1 MKKKL
6 LSLALSLTMC
16 CCLTL
21 SACAVGTGDAAAPD
35 NTEST
40 AEAFAGSGNDYE
52 GTVDTFDSSENDS
65 ESTTGTSVS
74 SEDAPVTSIE
84 KFANSAGDTEIKEAY
99 GTITLSNPILYTIPT
114 SDLGKID
121 ISSAELTI
129 EGLPYDENS
138 FGCPASEYPS
148 RYIWPDVSAVYAV
161 PAGTIVT
168 FPSGIITAS
177 MFMMDVISEKGT
189 FRSSEMTTYL
199 FSGYDSV
206 KTPEPDPDPAY
217 IAVIDLWY
225 TDVPET
231 IRVTP
236 GGSGGGGST
245 IGDNDAGAIAFYVS
259 KDGATENPFGSSAP
273 AAPAAPASP
282 TKFID
287 VSASS
292 PFADAINWAVE
303 QGITTGK
310 TDTTFAPGEKCT
322 NGQILTF
329 LWRANGS
336 PEPAISNPYQ
346 DTIPNSFQ
354 KAAIWTS
361 EKGLVTGSTF
371 GSDTPCTRSM
381 VVTYLW
387 QLAGKPAASGSAS
400 FPDVAS
406 GAAYAQAVAWAV
418 ENGITTGKTDGA
430 FAPGDV
436 CTRGQIVTFLYRA
449 FK

>member
-1 MKKKL
+1 
-6 LSLALSLTMC
+6 
-16 CCLTL
+16 
-21 SACAVGTGDAAAPD
+21 
-35 NTEST
+35 
-40 AEAFAGSGNDYE
+40 
-52 GTVDTFDSSENDS
+52 
-65 ESTTGTSVS
+65 
-74 SEDAPVTSIE
+74 
-84 KFANSAGDTEIKEAY
+84 
-99 GTITLSNPILYTIPT
+99 
-114 SDLGKID
+114 
-121 ISSAELTI
+121 
-129 EGLPYDENS
+129 
-138 FGCPASEYPS
+138 
-148 RYIWPDVSAVYAV
+148 
-161 PAGTIVT
+161 
-168 FPSGIITAS
+168 

-287 VSASS
+287 VSAFS

-310 TDTTFAPGEKCT
+310 TDTTFAPSEKCT

-329 LWRANGS
+329 LWRASGS
-336 PEPAISNPYQ
+336 PEPTINNPFT
-346 DTIPNSFQ
+346 DSIPASFQ
-354 KAAIWTS
+354 KAAIWAY
-361 EKGLVTGSTF
+361 EKDLVSGTVF
-371 GSDTPCTRSM
+371 GSSTPCTRALT
-381 VVTYLW
+381 VEYLW
-387 QLAGKPAASGSAS
+387 KAAGSPATSGNAS
-400 FPDVAS
+400 FTDVSAN
-406 GAAYAQAVAWAV
+406 ADYAQAVAWAV
-418 ENGITTGKTDGA
+418 ENGVTSGTGNGQFSPADT
-430 FAPGDV
+430 